1 MNGDAYELTKDREAA
16 TKFTESTLPDFIHW
30 FKDIQ
35 FLSWGI
41 MKTYTIIYKTDK
53 MQHFEMRTLSIK
65 EFEKLMNLMDKRKG
79 NIQILAFS
87 VGSSQESLF

>member
-1 MNGDAYELTKDREAA
+1 
-16 TKFTESTLPDFIHW
+16 
-30 FKDIQ
+30 
-35 FLSWGI
+35 

-65 EFEKLMNLMDKRKG
+65 EFEKIMNLMDKRKG

-87 VGSSQESLF
+87 IGSSQESLF

>member
-1 MNGDAYELTKDREAA
+1 
-16 TKFTESTLPDFIHW
+16 
-30 FKDIQ
+30 
-35 FLSWGI
+35 

-53 MQHFEMRTLSIK
+53 MQHFEMRTFSIK

-87 VGSSQESLF
+87 IGSSQESLF